1 MANAESARAL
11 SKSNFFID
19 DSSIKSIIKLIVS
32 RTLRLIIGTIRSNK
46 PRYVV
51 LTPSFLCKQII
62 YDREQKK
69 YVSIIVRDLID
80 ICTLG
85 QVYEADDYG
94 TSKLKRHNDIEFF
107 YKKSLESGKK
117 PLIIDCG
124 GNIGLASKY
133 FSDNYREAKIICI
146 EPDAANL
153 EQAKKNNLFTDI
165 DFRKAAIGSENGTG
179 EIIDTGLGNNA
190 YRISNAKSGETQ
202 ILSINE
208 LLKIYPDNNYIPF
221 IIKID
226 IEGFEDDLFSKNIE
240 WIDLFPLL
248 IIELHDWMLPHS
260 SNSKNFLKAIS
271 QLDRDFVYI
280 GENIFSISNTILKPT
295 QLPHST

>member
-1 MANAESARAL
+1 MAKAERERAL
-11 SKSNFFID
+11 SKSKFFID
-19 DSSIKSIIKLIVS
+19 DLSIKQIIKLVVS
-32 RTLRLIIGTIRSNK
+32 RTLRLIIVTLRSNK

-51 LTPSFLCKQII
+51 LTPSILCKQII

-69 YVSIIVRDLID
+69 YLSIIVRDFID
-80 ICTLG
+80 IATLG
-85 QVYEADDYG
+85 QIYVADDYG
-94 TSKLKRHNDIEFF
+94 TSKLKRHNDIELF
-107 YKKSLESGKK
+107 YKKSTESGKK

-153 EQAKKNNLFTDI
+153 EQAKKNNLFTEI
-165 DFRKAAIGSENGTG
+165 DFLKAAIGSENGTG
-179 EIIDTGLGNNA
+179 QIVDPGLGNNA
-190 YRISNAKSGETQ
+190 YRISNTKSGQTQ

-240 WIDLFPLL
+240 WIDSFPLL
-248 IIELHDWMLPHS
+248 IIELHDWMLPNS

-280 GENIFSISNTILKPT
+280 GENVFSISNTILKPT
-295 QLPHST
+295 LWPLST